1 MAKATA
7 PSAEPIP
14 VEQPPVQ
21 TVEES
26 STERFPLTGRVE
38 ATPAASGVQRDVQE
52 TPADIPDEEFR
63 GDEGEDDDP
72 SSQQDGEQPRDEHGR
87 FTKGQT
93 LRDRLSAE
101 ARERVAAQQRAE
113 RLEMLLA
120 QQQALLA
127 KQMGAEQNA
136 GQTLRDPTAPPNP
149 DDYPAGRFDPDYI
162 EAVTNHRVNQA
173 LESRIR
179 AEQHRQ
185 TQARLIGAEQQ
196 FAAAHEDY
204 LDAKQNLMSDPEI
217 AHHPGIGGAIVASS
231 HPAELIYVLGHN
243 PQVASSIARMD
254 PVSAAMAIGR
264 IEAIIEASMQQPA
277 QRDVQPAPK
286 PAPAPIRPVGT
297 SSPPANMDISQAR
310 TYAEFVAIREA
321 QEKRRAGK

>member
-1 MAKATA
+1 MAKAASIQSEPA
-7 PSAEPIP
+7 PALEP
-14 VEQPPVQ
+14 VVQ

-26 STERFPLTGRVE
+26 SAERFPLGPRVE
-38 ATPAASGVQRDVQE
+38 ATPATQGNPEPDA
-52 TPADIPDEEFR
+52 PPDEEFR
-63 GDEGEDDDP
+63 GDEGEDEEAA
-72 SSQQDGEQPRDEHGR
+72 EQPRDEHGR
-87 FTKGQT
+87 FAKGQT

-101 ARERVAAQQRAE
+101 ARERVAAQQRAD
-113 RLEMLLA
+113 RLEALLA
-120 QQQALLA
+120 QQQELLA
-127 KQMGAEQNA
+127 RQMGGDTAQ
-136 GQTLRDPTAPPNP
+136 QPQRDPSAPPNP
-149 DDYPAGRFDPDYI
+149 DDYPAGRFDPDYL

-264 IEAIIEASMQQPA
+264 IEAIVEASMQQPA